1 LGAKSPAVTA
11 ILNFLIPGLGFV
23 YIGTTLFV
31 IGGLVEIFFSIIEAG
46 LLLVY
51 PVPAALWLLSLGAA
65 FAWAILGYGAAES
78 FNGKLPM
85 HPPQP
90 PQPQPLASPQVV
102 PSKQIAEA
110 KFCRYCGEGN
120 RTDAVFCER
129 CGKKIG

>member
-1 LGAKSPAVTA
+1 LSVRKNPAVTA

-31 IGGLVEIFFSIIEAG
+31 IGGLVEIFFSIIETG

-51 PVPAALWLLSLGAA
+51 PVPPALWLLSVGAA

-85 HPPQP
+85 NLPR
-90 PQPQPLASPQVV
+90 SPQLQV
-102 PSKQIAEA
+102 PQSTPSMQNAEV

-120 RTDAVFCER
+120 KTDAAFCER